1 MTRKRFRKVCGIVAV
16 LGFFLLLGTAGAS
29 DNDLIPMS
37 QILWQGSTG
46 LGMFYGGLRLGG
58 WIE

>member
-1 MTRKRFRKVCGIVAV
+1 MARKRFRQACGIVAA
-16 LGFFLLLGTAGAS
+16 LGFFLLRGTAGAS
-29 DNDLIPMS
+29 DNDHIPMR
-37 QILWQGSTG
+37 QILWQGCIG

>member
-1 MTRKRFRKVCGIVAV
+1 MTRKRFRQVCSIVAV

-29 DNDLIPMS
+29 DNDLIPMG
-37 QILWQGSTG
+37 QILRQGGIG
-46 LGMFYGGLRLGG
+46 LGLFYGGLWLGG